1 MTLELT
7 KTGTSY
13 AISGVRSTTVVVFI
27 HGLGLNKD
35 MWQYQISE
43 FEKEYCVLSY
53 DLLGH
58 GQSVISNEEPSLS
71 VFSNQLKLLL
81 IELGVS
87 KAIVIGFSLGGMIAR
102 HFAQTYH
109 SMLISLV
116 ILNSP
121 HKRTAIA
128 QDAVFKRY
136 HQVSKNGPLSTVD
149 DAIKRWFTVD
159 FEKNNKSKTD
169 LVRSWVL
176 SNDSEIY
183 SKNYWVLV
191 EGVKE
196 VIDRHGCIRC
206 PTLVVTASEDFGN
219 GPEMAKSI
227 ADEIPGSE
235 LLVLKGLR
243 HMALFEQPQ
252 TVNRHLDEFLKITYP
267 KE

>member
-27 HGLGLNKD
+27 HGLGLNKN

-58 GQSVISNEEPSLS
+58 GQSVVAKEEPSLR

-81 IELGVS
+81 NELGIS
-87 KAIVIGFSLGGMIAR
+87 KVIVIGFSLGGMIAR
-102 HFAQTYH
+102 HFAQRYH

-128 QDAVFKRY
+128 QDAVLKRY

-149 DAIKRWFTVD
+149 DAIKRWFTVG
-159 FEKNNKSKTD
+159 FEKNNKIEID

-176 SNDSEIY
+176 SNEPEIY

-196 VIDRHGCIRC
+196 VIDRHGSIRC

-219 GPEMAKSI
+219 GPEMARSI

-252 TVNRHLDEFLKITYP
+252 IMNRHLGEFLKTTYP
-267 KE
+267 RE

>member
-27 HGLGLNKD
+27 HGLGLNKN

-43 FEKEYCVLSY
+43 FEKKYCVLSY
-53 DLLGH
+53 DLFGH
-58 GQSVISNEEPSLS
+58 GQSVVAKEEPSLS
-71 VFSNQLKLLL
+71 VFSSQLKLLL
-81 IELGVS
+81 TELDFS
-87 KAIVIGFSLGGMIAR
+87 KVIVIGFSLGGMIAR
-102 HFAQTYH
+102 HFAQNYH
-109 SMLISLV
+109 SMITSLV

-128 QDAVFKRY
+128 QDAVLQRY

-149 DAIKRWFTVD
+149 EALKRWFTVD

-176 SNDSEIY
+176 SNEPEIY

-196 VIDRHGCIRC
+196 VIDRHGSIRC

-219 GPEMAKSI
+219 GPEMARSI
-227 ADEIPGSE
+227 ADEIPGSD
-235 LLVLKGLR
+235 LLILKGLR
-243 HMALFEQPQ
+243 HMALFEEPQ
-252 TVNRHLDEFLKITYP
+252 TVNRHLDGFLKITYP

>member
-1 MTLELT
+1 MIEPFE
-7 KTGTSY
+7 Y
-13 AISGVRSTTVVVFI
+13 EIS
-27 HGLGLNKD
+27 KEE
-35 MWQYQISE
+35 QSE

-58 GQSVISNEEPSLS
+58 GQSVVAKEEPSLR

-81 IELGVS
+81 NELGIS
-87 KAIVIGFSLGGMIAR
+87 KVIVIGFSLGGMIAR
-102 HFAQTYH
+102 HFTQNYH
-109 SMLISLV
+109 SMVISLV
-116 ILNSP
+116 VLNSP

-128 QDAVFKRY
+128 QEAVLKRY
-136 HQVSKNGPLSTVD
+136 YQVSKSGPLSTVD

-176 SNDSEIY
+176 SNESEVY

-196 VIDRHGCIRC
+196 VIGRHGSISC

-227 ADEIPGSE
+227 AEEIPGAE
-235 LLVLKGLR
+235 VLVLKGLR

-252 TVNRHLDEFLKITYP
+252 IMNRHLDEFLKTTYP
-267 KE
+267 RE